1 MQCNTHK
8 ELTRIH
14 EHTHTHSLLLQAA
27 LEEANR
33 SLEETKRALAKAKA
47 RLQEVEEGIAMLQ
60 ARYEDCVAKKEDL
73 AEKCALCTARLERA
87 EKVCR
92 CGVLVLTPL
101 CANPFIPSLIAD
113 RWPCRRE
120 SPMGGGGGC
129 F

>member
-1 MQCNTHK
+1 M
-8 ELTRIH
+8 
-14 EHTHTHSLLLQAA
+14 HSLLLQAA
-27 LEEANR
+27 LEQANR

-92 CGVLVLTPL
+92 CGVLAYVLVLTPL
-101 CANPFIPSLIAD
+101 CAISIIPSLIAD

-120 SPMGGGGGC
+120 SPMGRGGGC